1 MSKIKSSFLCDYK
14 IDYQIKGFKFQK
26 NSVLSHYS
34 GRSVFGEATILYGPR
49 LSWGDRNQISFLQ
62 DVYIL
67 SVASFSISLVKHK
80 NGNKVLWMM
89 VLNSFVKEAVAI

>member
-34 GRSVFGEATILYGPR
+34 GRSVFGEATILYRPR
-49 LSWGDRNQISFLQ
+49 LS
-62 DVYIL
+62 
-67 SVASFSISLVKHK
+67 
-80 NGNKVLWMM
+80 
-89 VLNSFVKEAVAI
+89 

>member
-34 GRSVFGEATILYGPR
+34 GRSVFGEATILYRPR
-49 LSWGDRNQISFLQ
+49 LSCGDRNQISFLQ

-67 SVASFSISLVKHK
+67 SVASFSFSLVKHK

-89 VLNSFVKEAVAI
+89 VLNSFVKEAVTI